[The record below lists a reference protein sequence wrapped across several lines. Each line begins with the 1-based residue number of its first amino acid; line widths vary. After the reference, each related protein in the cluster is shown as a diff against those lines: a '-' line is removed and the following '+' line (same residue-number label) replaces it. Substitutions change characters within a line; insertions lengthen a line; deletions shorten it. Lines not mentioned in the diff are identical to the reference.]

1 MDNIDYNLSVKKY
14 HLDRV
19 RDALKDE
26 PVALEKICEF
36 VNRTD
41 NFEYSVFCRELYKFA
56 LQISPKNRTL
66 KYYRGIQ

>member
-1 MDNIDYNLSVKKY
+1 MNNIDYNLSVKKY

-41 NFEYSVFCRELYKFA
+41 NFA